1 MTRIYDL
8 LVTWTL
14 LLTLV
19 VIVLGAYTRLT
30 DAGLGCP
37 DWPGCYGQ
45 MTVPDKAFDANFK
58 QTIDSD
64 KAWTEMIHRYAAGS
78 LGIFIFIIFTLSILL
93 RRQVGISLVVPGLIV
108 ITVLFQAILGMWT
121 VTHLLSPTIVTAHL
135 LGGFTTLSLLFI
147 LLLKRL
153 QLRDYYPNSI
163 ILKLLSLLALLLVIG
178 QITLGGWVST
188 NYAALACG
196 THFPLCL
203 GQWLPSLNLPEAFN
217 VTWQPGVN
225 YEFGTLDSESR
236 ATIHF
241 THRLGALIVATLL
254 IPLSLW
260 IIAKQT
266 GILRFIG
273 LCIFAL
279 LCAQISLGILNVVL
293 VLPLGIAVAHNLVAA
308 LLLLSV
314 IALNFTTLFRS

>member
-1 MTRIYDL
+1 MTRIYDFL
-8 LVTWTL
+8 ITWTL

-45 MTVPDKAFDANFK
+45 MIVPDKTFDETHQ
-58 QTIDSD
+58 QTIEAD

-78 LGIFIFIIFTLSILL
+78 LGISILLIFILSITL
-93 RRQVGISLVVPGLIV
+93 RRQVGISLVIPGLTV

-135 LGGFTTLSLLFI
+135 LGGFTTLSLIFI

-153 QLRDYYPNSI
+153 QLRDYYPDSI
-163 ILKLLSLLALLLVIG
+163 TFKLIAFLALLLVVG
-178 QITLGGWVST
+178 QIMLGGWTST

-196 THFPLCL
+196 VDFPRCL
-203 GQWLPSLNLPEAFN
+203 GQWMPPLNLPDAFN
-217 VTWQPGVN
+217 LTWQPGTN
-225 YEFGTLDSESR
+225 YEYGTLDNDSR

-241 THRLGALIVATLL
+241 SHRLGALIVATTL

-260 IIAKQT
+260 IIIKQS
-266 GILRFIG
+266 GVLRFIG
-273 LCIFAL
+273 LIIFAL
-279 LCAQISLGILNVVL
+279 ICTQVLLGILNVIL
-293 VLPLGIAVAHNLVAA
+293 VLPLSIAVTHNLVAA
-308 LLLLSV
+308 LLLLSI
-314 IALNFTTLFRS
+314 IALNFTLLRG